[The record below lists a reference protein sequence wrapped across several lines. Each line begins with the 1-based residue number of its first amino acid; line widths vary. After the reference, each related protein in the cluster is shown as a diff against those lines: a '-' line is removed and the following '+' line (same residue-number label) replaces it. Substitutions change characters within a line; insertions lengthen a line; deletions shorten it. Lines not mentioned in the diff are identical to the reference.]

1 MTARQTA
8 WPHTWLMTDERLG
21 ARLWEAIDRLPE
33 NSGVVFRH
41 YALGPVERLSLAD
54 KVASTCRSRGFA
66 LAVAADADL
75 ARVVGADLIHNP
87 PVPTDRPALHQ
98 SGPFARRGRNRGE
111 ERCLARLHLADLRYP
126 LSPWRPVAGSRGSRP
141 NRKGSATKLRSG
153 AMDFSIDGP
162 VLRASAVAGLSRA
175 RSSSQKRVSDQFSTF
190 SSVGTCT

>member
-66 LAVAADADL
+66 LAVAADAVL

-87 PVPTDRPALHQ
+87 PVPTGLPFTRAVHSLAEAETAAKNGASLVFISPIFATRSHPGGQSLGREAAGRIAKAAGVPAIALGGMNTQ
-98 SGPFARRGRNRGE
+98 RFAQMKGFYGWAGIDAWLGE
-111 ERCLARLHLADLRYP
+111 EC
-126 LSPWRPVAGSRGSRP
+126 S
-141 NRKGSATKLRSG
+141 
-153 AMDFSIDGP
+153 
-162 VLRASAVAGLSRA
+162 
-175 RSSSQKRVSDQFSTF
+175 
-190 SSVGTCT
+190 